1 MAEFTGWGTEF
12 KEFFD
17 GLARD
22 NSKDYFEAHRE
33 LFRRAV
39 REPAEALV
47 AALEPRYGAGRVF
60 RLDRDLRFSAD
71 RRPYHTRI
79 GIEFDDSG
87 CHHYV
92 SASATELTVSVG
104 IHRADRQWVERFR
117 RAVDGP
123 AGGALLTIV
132 EDLEAR
138 GFTIGGLRLRTAPRG
153 VPADHPHIRLLRHRS
168 LTADRTW
175 PASAWLGGPGVLDL
189 ITGAWDR
196 AAPLRNWLTHPQSSW
211 SPT

>member
-1 MAEFTGWGTEF
+1 MVEFTGWGPEF
-12 KEFFD
+12 EEFFE
-17 GLARD
+17 GLGRD

-60 RLDRDLRFSAD
+60 RLNRDLRFSAD
-71 RRPYHTRI
+71 RQPYHTRI

-92 SASATELTVSVG
+92 SASATGLTVSVG
-104 IHRADRQWVERFR
+104 VHRADRRWVERFR

-123 AGGALLTIV
+123 AGGELLAIV
-132 EDLEAR
+132 EDLEAL

-153 VPADHPHIRLLRHRS
+153 VPAGHPHIRLLRHRS
-168 LTADRTW
+168 LTADRSW
-175 PASAWLGGPGVLDL
+175 PASDWLGDPGVLDL

-196 AAPLRNWLTHPQSSW
+196 AAPLRDWLTHHQSRW